1 MHKIADIKHAFIME
15 HSVYNKALMP
25 LVGLLSLGIV
35 MAQVSPEKIA
45 SAPPKIAQPL
55 PFKSGE
61 TLVYE
66 VNFSRFIFSGTIGEL
81 KLSVS
86 DRSDLAKPGPL
97 ELNAEAVSKGFFPS
111 LFGIKVRD
119 RYNSLVDTADFGL
132 LATTKLLDE
141 GKVHREQ
148 KSVIEREA
156 GRVSYT
162 DRDLANEK
170 SQPKVKEKA
179 SPSWVQDLLSAIYF
193 VRTQPLKTGDVVQIP
208 VSDGGEVYNIDVVVV
223 KREEIKTDA
232 GKFKA
237 IQLNAKV
244 FDGRYIRRSGEM
256 LVWVSDDAS
265 RVPVHSRIK
274 VSGTTITVDL
284 KRKS

>member
-1 MHKIADIKHAFIME
+1 VHKIANIKHAFIME
-15 HSVYNKALMP
+15 HSVYSKALIP
-25 LVGLLSLGIV
+25 LVALLSLSIV
-35 MAQVSPEKIA
+35 AAQVSPEKIA
-45 SAPPKIAQPL
+45 STPPKIAQPL

-66 VNFSRFIFSGTIGEL
+66 VNFSKLIFSGTIGEL

-86 DRSDLAKPGPL
+86 DKTDLQNPETL
-97 ELNAEAVSKGFFPS
+97 ELKAEAVSKGFFPS
-111 LFGIKVRD
+111 LFGIKVKD
-119 RYNSLVDTADFGL
+119 RYNSLVDTSDFGL
-132 LATTKLLDE
+132 RATTKLLDE

-148 KSVIEREA
+148 KSVIDREA
-156 GRVSYT
+156 GRVIYT
-162 DRDLANEK
+162 DRDLANQK
-170 SQPKVKEKA
+170 TQPKVKEKA

-193 VRTQPLKTGDVVQIP
+193 VRTQALNNGDVVQIP

-223 KREEIKTDA
+223 RREEIKTDA

-256 LVWVSDDAS
+256 LVWVTDDAS